1 MLLTTNSGTSRLQL
15 FSLGGLR
22 PLDPQVA
29 NSCGWL
35 QLLTNLYI

>member
-1 MLLTTNSGTSRLQL
+1 MLLTSNSGAYGLQR

-29 NSCGWL
+29 NSGGWL
-35 QLLTNLYI
+35 C

>member
-1 MLLTTNSGTSRLQL
+1 MLLTSNYGACGLHL

-29 NSCGWL
+29 NSGGWL
-35 QLLTNLYI
+35 C